1 MSVEK
6 SSIVSRIRG
15 HILVSY
21 TGLDVASRVRL
32 RIHGRRSFTLF
43 GDKAGFTDLQLSPA
57 GGRLAFDQSLYGSD
71 TQHLYLAQTIDDDPG
86 SSEIDDRRCSS
97 KRLEEGTTRGK

>member
-6 SSIVSRIRG
+6 SSIVSRIRE
-15 HILVSY
+15 HILVCY

-32 RIHGRRSFTLF
+32 RIHGRRSSTIF

-57 GGRLAFDQSLYGSD
+57 GGRLDFDQSLDGSD
-71 TQHLYLAQTIDDDPG
+71 IQHLYLVHAIDDDPVT
-86 SSEIDDRRCSS
+86 SEIDDRRCSS
-97 KRLEEGTTRGK
+97 KRMEEETA